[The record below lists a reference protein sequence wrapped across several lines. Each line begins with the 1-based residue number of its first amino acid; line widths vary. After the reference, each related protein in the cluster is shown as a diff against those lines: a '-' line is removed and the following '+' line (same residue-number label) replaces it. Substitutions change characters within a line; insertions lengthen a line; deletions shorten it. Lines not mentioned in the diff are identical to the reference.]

1 MNILY
6 YFLIALIAII
16 SIISITDS
24 SHTALMSAK
33 FDVDKSLAFWT
44 PERINSAKP
53 LIFEN
58 IEFRN
63 KTTSGTKNVKI
74 INDDQQLVEIGPG
87 LGQTGSPA
95 GDPASRVMK
104 ITTRVEKNECNYNGP
119 SFMKKVFCHSQ
130 RKVNHEIEIDNY
142 LNEMITPTQ
151 PEGIDVYQWW
161 NNNRN
166 SFPILSRIARK
177 YLSIPATSVPCMQ
190 GI

>member
-1 MNILY
+1 
-6 YFLIALIAII
+6 
-16 SIISITDS
+16 
-24 SHTALMSAK
+24 
-33 FDVDKSLAFWT
+33 
-44 PERINSAKP
+44 
-53 LIFEN
+53 
-58 IEFRN
+58 
-63 KTTSGTKNVKI
+63 
-74 INDDQQLVEIGPG
+74 
-87 LGQTGSPA
+87 
-95 GDPASRVMK
+95 
-104 ITTRVEKNECNYNGP
+104 
-119 SFMKKVFCHSQ
+119 MKKVFCHSQ